1 MLSNRDTNTIF
12 SMISKPN
19 VPMSTFTQRFRSTM
33 TMDENYIVPIRTIE
47 IIPGDTL
54 DLDVA
59 SFSRLM
65 TLKTPFM
72 DNVYMDI
79 MAFFC
84 PYRILWK
91 NFKKMMG
98 EQNTPDE
105 DINVSVPTVRIPEVT
120 SGTSAADNETLAL
133 IDYLGANPYA
143 TNYELSSLYFRAYN
157 KIYNEWFRD
166 ENLIDSVV
174 DEYESDSSD
183 IANYK
188 LLKRGKRKDYFTSA
202 LPYPQKNNVA
212 VSLPLGTQAPIVGGN
227 ELTELGNPLLLGAG
241 PSSNTNWQN
250 LVLKPSTG
258 DVHFAELLSGE
269 SVKNAPIIQSNLVA
283 DLSDATASTI
293 MALRQAIALQVFY
306 ERCNVSGTRYTEM
319 IEGFFGI
326 SNPDARLQRP
336 EFLGGRTLNLNMNAV
351 PQTSATS
358 SVSSDKISPQ
368 GNLAAYATIG
378 EGSQRLFKKS
388 FTEYG
393 CVMIFANIRADL
405 TYQQGVPR
413 FFDMKSRLD
422 FYNPTFAHLSE
433 QVVKQS
439 EIYATGNPSNDDKV
453 FGYQE
458 RDAQY
463 RFMQNT
469 IAGKL
474 RSQDPQ
480 SLDYWH
486 LAQEFDSNVALNAD
500 FINENV
506 PIQRVVAVTNEPH
519 FLCDFQ
525 FTTVFTRALPLYGTP
540 MTFGL

>member
-19 VPMSTFTQRFRSTM
+19 VPMSSFTQRFRSTM
-33 TMDENYIVPIRTIE
+33 TMNENYIVPIRTIE
-47 IIPGDTL
+47 IVPGDTL

-59 SFSRLM
+59 NFSRLM

-72 DNVYMDI
+72 DNVYMDV

-105 DINVSVPTVRIPEVT
+105 DINVSVPTVRIPEIT
-120 SGTSAADNETLAL
+120 PGQSAADDETLAL

-183 IANYK
+183 ISNYK

-202 LPYPQKNNVA
+202 LPYPQKNNVT
-212 VSLPLGTQAPIVGGN
+212 VTLPLGTQAPIVAGT
-227 ELTELGNPLLLGAG
+227 ELNELGNHLSFGSDGTA
-241 PSSNTNWQN
+241 NAWFN
-250 LVLKPSTG
+250 LVQHPLSSSVQLA
-258 DVHFAELLSGE
+258 DLISGE
-269 SVKNAPIIQSNLVA
+269 SVHNNYITSSNLYA
-283 DLSDATASTI
+283 DLSEATASTI

-306 ERCNVSGTRYTEM
+306 ERCNISGTRYTEM

-336 EFLGGRTLNLNMNAV
+336 EFLGGKTLNLNMNAV

-405 TYQQGVPR
+405 TYQQGIPR

-433 QVVKQS
+433 QIINQS
-439 EIYATGNPSNDDKV
+439 EIYATGVDTNDKKV

-463 RFMQNT
+463 RYMQNT

-486 LAQEFDSNVALNAD
+486 LAQELDENVALNAD

-506 PIQRVVAVTNEPH
+506 PIQRVVAVQNEPH

-525 FTTVFTRALPLYGTP
+525 FTTVFTRPLPLYGTP
-540 MTFGL
+540 LTFGL

>member
-19 VPMSTFTQRFRSTM
+19 VPMSSFTQRFRSTM

-47 IIPGDTL
+47 IVPGDTL

-59 SFSRLM
+59 NFSRLM

-105 DINVSVPTVRIPEVT
+105 DINVSVPTVRIPAI
-120 SGTSAADNETLAL
+120 SAGTSAADDETLAL

-157 KIYNEWFRD
+157 KIYNEWFKD

-174 DEYESDSSD
+174 DEYDSDSSD
-183 IANYK
+183 ITNYK

-212 VSLPLGTQAPIVGGN
+212 VSLPLGTQAPILAGTKMN
-227 ELTELGNPLLLGAG
+227 ELGNNLQLGTQG
-241 PSSNTNWQN
+241 STNGWFNIVQH
-250 LVLKPSTG
+250 PMTTS
-258 DVHFAELLSGE
+258 VHLADLISGE
-269 SVKNAPIIQSNLVA
+269 SVHENTIISSNLYA
-283 DLSDATASTI
+283 DLSQATSATI

-306 ERCNVSGTRYTEM
+306 ERCNISGTRYTEM

-336 EFLGGRTLNLNMNAV
+336 EFLGGKTLNLNMNTV

-433 QVVKQS
+433 QVVNQS
-439 EIYATGNPSNDDKV
+439 EIYATGNDSNDKKV

-463 RFMQNT
+463 RYMQNT

-486 LAQEFDSNVALNAD
+486 LAQEFDENVALNAD

-506 PIQRVVAVTNEPH
+506 PIDRVVAVQNEPH

-525 FTTVFTRALPLYGTP
+525 FTTVFTRPLPLYGTP
-540 MTFGL
+540 LSFGL